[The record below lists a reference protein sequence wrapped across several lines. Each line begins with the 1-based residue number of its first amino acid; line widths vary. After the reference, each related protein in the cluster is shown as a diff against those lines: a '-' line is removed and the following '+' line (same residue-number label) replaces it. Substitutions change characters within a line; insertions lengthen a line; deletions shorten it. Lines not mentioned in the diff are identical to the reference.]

1 MSSSNPHLGQISTR
15 LLTTGVTLVAGTLL
29 ATVYPIFNA
38 VAGAAGGMF
47 ANDLG
52 DLAKRIRQHDDL
64 LQNDDLAKAVGLA
77 IASVIRQVADEDFR
91 SESESLEKLAKTVT
105 EFWPALAKATDLQIR
120 GFDQVW
126 EANLPLFFSTNAQ
139 EFASL
144 TALRSED
151 WEYFLNHWLQMLADT
166 TVPSYIVQH
175 LGNKLHTMFP
185 KALREVLKHDFEHG
199 GRAFAGMALLMFGE
213 IRSAL
218 ADISQNN
225 SVQYHDVIQRLDD
238 ISKLQEES
246 SEKSEFFKDLA
257 NKITDILGEVQKGV
271 VELNEKADLQLDIL
285 KEIREYY
292 IVNGY
297 FSQSPL
303 IERPRITDINQ
314 ANDLYV
320 ERPPL
325 ESLCYQEIKR
335 RGMIIRIR
343 SPHNMGRSM
352 LLEKIF
358 KYAEKQDYLTALLN
372 FRDAY
377 EVISNYSTLLQWI
390 CNEINLQLR
399 LENIDARNYW
409 ESQSIKQDNDNIHF
423 YFEDNI
429 LNKINKTAL
438 VLALYN
444 IDLVFPFDFAS
455 KFITLL
461 RSWHESAKIR
471 DNWGKLRFILL
482 YSTECYVE
490 LSVEQSIFKGV
501 GRGFTLDDFTNQQIG
516 DLASQYAIQLNDN
529 QINKIMEKVGGHPY
543 LINRIIADLQAN
555 NNLSYSF
562 DKMIN
567 SLEELFEEHLDDI
580 WSKLSQKSKIS
591 ELMVE
596 KIRALLGG
604 DQSINSGEEKVVFL
618 LDSLG
623 LVVKDDDRIDFR
635 NNLYREYLN
644 QKISR

>member
-15 LLTTGVTLVAGTLL
+15 LLTTGVTLIAGTLL
-29 ATVYPIFNA
+29 AGSPIFNA
-38 VAGAAGGMF
+38 LAGAAGGMF

-52 DLAKRIRQHDDL
+52 DLAKRIGQRDNL

-77 IASVIRQVADEDFR
+77 IASVIRKVAEEDFP
-91 SESESLEKLAKTVT
+91 SEHRSLEKLAKTVT
-105 EFWPALAKATDLQIR
+105 ELWPALAKATDLQTR
-120 GFDQVW
+120 GFDQLW
-126 EANLPLFFSTNAQ
+126 EANLPLFFSTNAL

-144 TALRSED
+144 TALTSED

-166 TVPSYIVQH
+166 TVPSYIVKH

-185 KALREVLKHDFEHG
+185 KALREELKHDFEHG

-218 ADISQNN
+218 TDISQNN
-225 SVQYHDVIQRLDD
+225 SIQYYDITQRLDY
-238 ISKLQEES
+238 ICNLQQES
-246 SEKSEFFKDLA
+246 SETADFFKDLA
-257 NKITDILGEVQKGV
+257 NRITDILGEVQKGV
-271 VELNEKADLQLDIL
+271 VELNEKVDIQLDLL

-297 FSQSPL
+297 FSQSPQM
-303 IERPRITDINQ
+303 ERPRFTDINQ
-314 ANDLYV
+314 ANDLYI

-325 ESLCYQEIKR
+325 EDLCYQEIKR

-358 KYAEKQDYLTALLN
+358 KYAEEQDYLTALLN
-372 FRDAY
+372 FRDTY
-377 EVISNYSTLLQWI
+377 EVISNYSTLLQWV
-390 CNEINLQLR
+390 CNSVNRELG

-409 ESQSIKQDNDNIHF
+409 ESKSSNLDNNNIDE
-423 YFEDNI
+423 YFHYNI
-429 LNKINKTAL
+429 LNKINKKAL

-501 GRGFTLDDFTNQQIG
+501 GRGFTLDDFTNQQIF
-516 DLASQYAIQLNDN
+516 DLASQYGVQLDDN
-529 QINKIMEKVGGHPY
+529 QIHKIMAEVGGHPY
-543 LINRIIADLQAN
+543 LINGIIAYLQASN
-555 NNLSYSF
+555 NQNNSF

-580 WSKLSQKSKIS
+580 WNKLSQKSKIS
-591 ELMVE
+591 ELMIE
-596 KIRALLGG
+596 KIRLLLTG
-604 DQSINSGEEKVVFL
+604 DQSINSGEEKIVFL

-623 LVVKDDDRIDFR
+623 LVKEQDNRVDFC
-635 NNLYREYLN
+635 NNLYRKYLN